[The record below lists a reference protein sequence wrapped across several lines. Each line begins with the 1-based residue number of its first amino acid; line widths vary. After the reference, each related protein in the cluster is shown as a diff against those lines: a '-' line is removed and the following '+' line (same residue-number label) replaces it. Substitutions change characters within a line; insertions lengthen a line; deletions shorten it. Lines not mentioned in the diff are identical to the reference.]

1 MGGTVRRRVT
11 LVLAA
16 LVAVQAL
23 VLARPALAC
32 GCGAVLTPQ
41 NTAVADETSLVR
53 FQGTPGSGTP
63 GTEDIVMSLR
73 LAGSPAS
80 AAWFLPVPA
89 KPTFALA
96 GVDLFNSLAQV
107 TAPRV
112 RVVGGGSGHGEGAA
126 APPNPQV
133 SVLQQQT
140 VGPYQVATLA
150 ANDGTALH
158 DWLSAHGYQLPPA
171 LAGAVQPYAQAGWMY
186 VAVRFDPAAGQQTI
200 GTQLPPLRVSFP
212 SSQLVYPM
220 RLTRM
225 ASTDQTVRI
234 YVLADHRVRSTGSVG
249 PTESQVSYAGWQ
261 DPGTA
266 PAALKAL
273 LPHRMFLTRFDQV
286 GLAPSSVTD
295 DYHFGWAAHDASYQ
309 QVQTVRVGD
318 NSSSGTTLADVGIV
332 VAVVLAAGLLLLVGV
347 VALVLWLV
355 LRRRPAGRT
364 PAGGD

>member
-1 MGGTVRRRVT
+1 MGGTVRRRIT

-73 LAGSPAS
+73 LAGSPAN

-112 RVVGGGSGHGEGAA
+112 RVVGGSRHGNGAA
-126 APPNPQV
+126 APAPEV
-133 SVLQQQT
+133 SVLAQQT

-150 ANDGTALH
+150 ASDGTALH
-158 DWLSAHGYQLPPA
+158 NWLSAHGYQLPPA
-171 LAGAVQPYAQAGWMY
+171 LASAVQPYAQAGWVY

-200 GTQLPPLRVSFP
+200 GSQLPPLRVSFP

-225 ASTDQTVRI
+225 ATTDQTVRI

-249 PTESQVSYAGWQ
+249 PTESQVFYAGWQ

-266 PAALKAL
+266 PPALKAL
-273 LPHRMFLTRFDQV
+273 LPHRMFLTRFDQI
-286 GLAPSSVTD
+286 GLKPSSVTD
-295 DYHFGWAAHDASYQ
+295 DYHFGWAPKDTAFQRIEYVGGGGHDGFPIWIF
-309 QVQTVRVGD
+309 VVVFLVLP
-318 NSSSGTTLADVGIV
+318 TLLVAG
-332 VAVVLAAGLLLLVGV
+332 VAVLVT
-347 VALVLWLV
+347 ALVLRA
-355 LRRRPAGRT
+355 RRQPGKIW
-364 PAGGD
+364 